1 MTGLGSLFVTKLA
14 LIESFRIEIEMLL
27 KLFTQSLQC
36 NIMLSF
42 YAPLEIR
49 RIFSR
54 MRSTISMLG
63 LIYRGLIFGNSIF
76 LNS

>member
-36 NIMLSF
+36 NIMQPF

-63 LIYRGLIFGNSIF
+63 LI
-76 LNS
+76 